1 MTRRQPFATMKRI
14 LLSAIG
20 ALLCASVAQAQTAPP
35 ASALNSARAGFA
47 GEWKLAFSAQ
57 SRTGE
62 PNLKPSPWLTFTATV
77 VKVDST
83 LGGAMRSDGPTGQFG
98 CRLRG
103 DECTAGRMRLSW
115 DDQEWQVF
123 QFKME
128 AGSTTKG
135 SGRAEIRFPDGSVH
149 TYTFVL
155 SRT

>member
-1 MTRRQPFATMKRI
+1 MKRI

-20 ALLCASVAQAQTAPP
+20 ALLCASVAQAQTATQTAAQP
-35 ASALNSARAGFA
+35 ASVPTSARAGFA
-47 GEWKLAFSAQ
+47 GEWRLAFTSERR
-57 SRTGE
+57 SGE
-62 PNLKPSPWLTFTATV
+62 PTLKPAPWLTFNATV
-77 VKVDST
+77 VQVDST

-103 DECTAGRMRLSW
+103 DECAAGRMRLSW

-123 QFKME
+123 QFKMD

-135 SGRAEIRFPDGSVH
+135 SGRAEIRFPDSSVH

-155 SRT
+155 SRP